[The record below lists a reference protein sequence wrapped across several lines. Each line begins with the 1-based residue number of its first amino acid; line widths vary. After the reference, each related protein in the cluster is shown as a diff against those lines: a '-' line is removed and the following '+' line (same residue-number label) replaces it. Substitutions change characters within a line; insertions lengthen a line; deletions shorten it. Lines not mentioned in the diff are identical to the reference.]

1 MYMKKIV
8 LGVLAICI
16 IGFGYWTI
24 SPLFID
30 KEVNDELP
38 MEEVLMDKDTTSD
51 NEEMMDET
59 MEQEDEMMKKDE
71 PAQEAKEEMRA
82 PIIDTAAHPASGEV
96 RVVENGGQTIVR
108 YENYDG
114 TGGPDLYVY
123 LAKDLD
129 AKEFVSLGEAKGNKG
144 NINYTVPEGVDVEDY
159 PYVLTWC
166 KAFGVLFDYAQIGG

>member
-1 MYMKKIV
+1 MKKIL
-8 LGVLAICI
+8 LGVLAVGI

-30 KEVNDELP
+30 KEVNDKLP
-38 MEEVLMDKDTTSD
+38 MQ
-51 NEEMMDET
+51 EEMLDKS
-59 MEQEDEMMKKDE
+59 MEKEDMMKEETEDISSDGVMEKDE

-144 NINYTVPEGVDVEDY
+144 NINYPVPEGVNVEDY

-166 KAFGVLFDYAQIGG
+166 KAFGILFDYAQIGG